1 MEKQADSYFF
11 EVWMLRKFQGEPLKP
26 NHVLAFC
33 QASFVMTLSQAG
45 FLRLAP
51 GIQQR
56 MRWLDGVTNSM
67 DMSLSKPQE
76 LVMDREAWHGAVHG
90 VAESRTQLSD

>member
-1 MEKQADSYFF
+1 
-11 EVWMLRKFQGEPLKP
+11 MLRKFQGEPLKP

-51 GIQQR
+51 GIHFP
-56 MRWLDGVTNSM
+56 M
-67 DMSLSKPQE
+67 DY
-76 LVMDREAWHGAVHG
+76 VG
-90 VAESRTQLSD
+90 